1 MNRTPFGCLLVFCFF
16 GSAHAQVPR
25 PESRTVLTGDS
36 LPVANRLRALDRQIA
51 PLESVPAAA
60 KFIAQSA
67 AGPLWSPIVGLLLED
82 AATDKWNRTL
92 DELQKI
98 FDDSGDARVEV
109 VHRTGADETIDELLV
124 VRRVGGRWSVAGADN
139 STYGNTYDLP

>member
-98 FDDSGDARVEV
+98 FDDSGDALVATSPTQSNRARRLVHERLAALPPTVLERYRQRVDP
-109 VHRTGADETIDELLV
+109 A
-124 VRRVGGRWSVAGADN
+124 
-139 STYGNTYDLP
+139 